1 MPALPKP
8 KPSKNEKK
16 ARKAVLAHDLEEI
29 PNIMRASFKRDE
41 NVCFY
46 VQSPDVY
53 KSKNS
58 DIYVVF
64 GVVRVDD
71 MSQNNALQQAAAQKF
86 QAEEPKEEPKKEEAA
101 PAEPAAEEA
110 VDETGLN
117 PDDISFVMEQTQC
130 TRAAAVKALREN
142 DNDMINAVMALG
154 K

>member
-1 MPALPKP
+1 
-8 KPSKNEKK
+8 
-16 ARKAVLAHDLEEI
+16 
-29 PNIMRASFKRDE
+29 MRASFKRDE

-86 QAEEPKEEPKKEEAA
+86 QAEEPEKKEEAA
-101 PAEPAAEEA
+101 PEAAEPAAEEA

>member
-1 MPALPKP
+1 
-8 KPSKNEKK
+8 
-16 ARKAVLAHDLEEI
+16 
-29 PNIMRASFKRDE
+29 MRAAFKRDE

-53 KSKNS
+53 KSKHS

-64 GVVRVDD
+64 GVVRIDD
-71 MSQNNALQQAAAQKF
+71 MSQNNVLQQAAAQKF
-86 QAEEPKEEPKKEEAA
+86 QAPEEPAETKEET
-101 PAEPAAEEA
+101 PAEPAEEEV

-117 PDDISFVMEQTQC
+117 PDDITFVMEQTKC

-154 K
+154 KY

>member
-1 MPALPKP
+1 
-8 KPSKNEKK
+8 
-16 ARKAVLAHDLEEI
+16 
-29 PNIMRASFKRDE
+29 MRASFKRDE

-71 MSQNNALQQAAAQKF
+71 MSQNNALQF

>member
-1 MPALPKP
+1 
-8 KPSKNEKK
+8 
-16 ARKAVLAHDLEEI
+16 
-29 PNIMRASFKRDE
+29 MRASFKRDE

-86 QAEEPKEEPKKEEAA
+86 QAEEPEKKEEAA
-101 PAEPAAEEA
+101 PEAAEPAAEEA

-130 TRAAAVKALREN
+130 TRAAAVKALRDN

>member
-1 MPALPKP
+1 M
-8 KPSKNEKK
+8 
-16 ARKAVLAHDLEEI
+16 LAHDLEEI

-64 GVVRVDD
+64 GVVRIDD

-86 QAEEPKEEPKKEEAA
+86 QAEEPEKKEEAA
-101 PAEPAAEEA
+101 PAAAEPAAEEA

>member
-1 MPALPKP
+1 
-8 KPSKNEKK
+8 
-16 ARKAVLAHDLEEI
+16 
-29 PNIMRASFKRDE
+29 MRASFKRDE

-86 QAEEPKEEPKKEEAA
+86 RLRSLRRSPRRRRLLP
-101 PAEPAAEEA
+101 PEPAAEEA